1 MSTTNCNIYSTNP
14 LLKDVKTKYDQDMQ
28 NVYCQWAQKQETG
41 PQPMPNQVP
50 TQYAPACAPFK
61 SLSTAYEFSGAP
73 SQMNRKP
80 TYNL

>member
-1 MSTTNCNIYSTNP
+1 MSESNCSIYSTNP

-28 NVYCQWAQKQETG
+28 SVFCAWAQKQETG
-41 PQPMPNQVP
+41 PNPINNQQP
-50 TQYAPACAPFK
+50 TKFAPACAPFK

-80 TYNL
+80 VYNL